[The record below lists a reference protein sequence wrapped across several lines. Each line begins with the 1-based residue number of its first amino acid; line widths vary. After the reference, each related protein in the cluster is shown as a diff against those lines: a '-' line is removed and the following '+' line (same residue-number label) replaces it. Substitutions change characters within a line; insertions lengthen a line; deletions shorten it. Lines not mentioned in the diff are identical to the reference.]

1 MKKACL
7 LLMMGIGIAALGTA
21 EVNGQSDITFQVDIT
36 HLLDGNEFNP
46 DEDRVEL
53 IGNKHPLSA
62 TTPLKMKRDEN
73 EPQLFKVTVPFPISM
88 ENSQLEY
95 QFRVMIDNR
104 YSNEDIPRS
113 LTIPENNRTLDALY
127 FNSYAW

>member
-1 MKKACL
+1 MKKVYL
-7 LLMMGIGIAALGTA
+7 LVVMAIGILVLGTA
-21 EVNGQSDITFQVDIT
+21 DVYGQSDITFQVDIT
-36 HLLDGNEFNP
+36 DLLDGNEFNP

-73 EPQLFKVTVPFPISM
+73 EPTLFKVTVSFPISM

-95 QFRVMIDNR
+95 QFRALIDNR
-104 YSNEDIPRS
+104 YKNEDIPRS
-113 LTIPENNRTLDALY
+113 LRIPENDRTLDALY

>member
-36 HLLDGNEFNP
+36 HLLDGNDFNP

-73 EPQLFKVTVPFPISM
+73 EPELFKNFLV
-88 ENSQLEY
+88 
-95 QFRVMIDNR
+95 
-104 YSNEDIPRS
+104 
-113 LTIPENNRTLDALY
+113 
-127 FNSYAW
+127 